1 LSCTDLFGT
10 LNLSI
15 KIIIMIVNSTA
26 FRFVQYICV
35 VFVACLLVVSC
46 ARKGIDSS
54 GSMETSI
61 PDDSVPVTPPVSP
74 PDDLSPPVSP
84 PADPSPPIGEP
95 IQDNGE
101 GYVVDWGGYGGDD
114 QASQYSEYPIADGFS
129 IQQALQ
135 VPNGGIVYATPVIV
149 SNAAGQNAVFM
160 LAVNGSSSRVIKYYV
175 EGSTFSAASGYVE
188 PSFTIDSSKKTGY
201 QIALSV
207 EEDAL
212 YVYVA
217 HSQGVSK
224 VDGITGEVI
233 ATVEESNG
241 AGRIRVSEGRVY
253 YQTATDLVYANT
265 DLTVQL
271 RENIGY
277 ADLLRQIPI
286 VVGDEGVYAAADS
299 QVCRV
304 DFQAVSVTKK
314 CRSVTEG
321 LHVSNMMGLLGEVVY
336 TEQMMVPFSYVFFD
350 PRFELLFRMV
360 TSMQPVSFINGNTPY
375 ESFNKK
381 FRFVLQKSSVN
392 RDNFDLKQNYPRLGD
407 VSFTAMAKRNNKVI
421 LPGFGSYRGLQN
433 DLVAPNPF
441 EWRDNDILD
450 GPIAVTR
457 TDSGISMQPLLP
469 PQTLLIGYN
478 YFYDSV
484 NNNFYYKV
492 FFDIN
497 YVSRFVIA
505 YPEKIISVVNI
516 PEYFH
521 AEEDVFGEYI
531 QRTRQSFSIDFDHED
546 VLINDPMYYKDG
558 TVDVDASP
566 RITEDK
572 DPEGWPP
579 TANAQIYHN
588 IYKANKY
595 YDNGY
600 VFNDPNEEGFLLQ
613 EWFLPNQP
621 GADTNFSSGPDSS
634 KRNIPASDM
643 IDTMNYYH
651 THVVMGH
658 ASAASMSKGPIPK
671 DTAIISIA
679 AGKAFVVLTGDD
691 GSVYIVR

>member
-1 LSCTDLFGT
+1 
-10 LNLSI
+10 
-15 KIIIMIVNSTA
+15 MIVNSTA

-74 PDDLSPPVSP
+74 P
-84 PADPSPPIGEP
+84 ADPSPPIGEP

-114 QASQYSEYPIADGFS
+114 QASQYSKYPIADGFS

-149 SNAAGQNAVFM
+149 SNAAGQKAVFM

-286 VVGDEGVYAAADS
+286 VVGGEGVYAAADS

-321 LHVSNMMGLLGEVVY
+321 LHVSNMMGMSGDVVY

-360 TSMQPVSFINGNTPY
+360 TSMQPVSFNDGNTPY

-407 VSFTAMAKRNNKVI
+407 VSFTAMAKRNNEVI

-433 DLVAPNPF
+433 DIVAPNPF

-450 GPIAVTR
+450 GPISV
-457 TDSGISMQPLLP
+457 SGTGSSISMQPLLP
-469 PQTLLIGYN
+469 PQTLLIGYS
-478 YFYDSV
+478 YFYDCDDPC
-484 NNNFYYKV
+484 NTFFYKV

-505 YPEKIISVVNI
+505 YSEKIISVVNI

-521 AEEDVFGEYI
+521 AEEDVFSEYI
-531 QRTRQSFSIDFDHED
+531 QRTRQSFNIDFDHD
-546 VLINDPMYYKDG
+546 SVLSGDPMYYKDG

-579 TANAQIYHN
+579 TANAQIYGN
-588 IYKANKY
+588 IDKANKY

-600 VFNDPNEEGFLLQ
+600 VFNDPDQEGFLLH
-613 EWFLPNQP
+613 EWFLPDQP
-621 GADTNFSSGPDSS
+621 GEDTNFTGHDGV
-634 KRNIPASDM
+634 KILASEM
-643 IDTMNYYH
+643 IDKMNYHH
-651 THVVMGH
+651 TRVVLGN
-658 ASAASMSKGPIPK
+658 ASAASMSEGPIPK

-691 GSVYIVR
+691 GAVYIVR